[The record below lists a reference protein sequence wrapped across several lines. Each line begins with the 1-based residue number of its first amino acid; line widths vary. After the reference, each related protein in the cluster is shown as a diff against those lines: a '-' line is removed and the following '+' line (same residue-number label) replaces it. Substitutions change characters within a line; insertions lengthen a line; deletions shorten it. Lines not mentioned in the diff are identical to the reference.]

1 MNETDTK
8 ILLPSG
14 YLLAQFL
21 SPTTNRRT
29 DEYGGSLH
37 NRARIIL
44 EIADAIKPR
53 VQGAPFSL
61 GIKLNSVEFQKG
73 GFSPEDCAELC
84 EELERH
90 GFDHVELSGGTY
102 EQFAF
107 EHKRE
112 STKKREAFFIEFAD
126 QIVPRLHKTKA
137 YVVGGLRTVGAMVKA
152 LDSVHGVSLAR
163 PVTHEFDLPK
173 KILEGKVK
181 SAIQY
186 QLDEQDFGVTNVA
199 AGTQ

>member
-1 MNETDTK
+1 MN
-8 ILLPSG
+8 SG

-21 SPTTNRRT
+21 APSTNKRT
-29 DEYGGSLH
+29 DSYGGTLL

-44 EIADAIKPR
+44 DIADAIKAR
-53 VQGAPFSL
+53 VPDQGFSL

-73 GFSPEDCAELC
+73 GFTSEDCAALC

-102 EQFAF
+102 ENLAF
-107 EHKRE
+107 SHKRE
-112 STKKREAFFIEFAD
+112 SSKKREAFFLDFAD
-126 QIVPRLHKTKA
+126 MIVPRLNKTKA
-137 YVVGGLRTVGAMVKA
+137 YVVGGLRTAAAMVSA

-163 PVTHEFDLPK
+163 PIAHEFDLPK

-186 QLDEQDFGVTNVA
+186 KLDEQDFGITNVA